1 MYGASAS
8 TSLWKILCSS
18 TSFSTISRSCPY
30 SLLFTFACI
39 RTHSDMNRFHLKPY
53 IQKKDGEVCLD
64 THQFL
69 INYLSPVDGG
79 SLLWSCHVV
88 NVIML
93 LLELPQTH
101 SQLFHTFSLR
111 RKKKWVIHNP
121 SKSHRKNIPSTE
133 FCFHSIKHEMLLNI
147 LVQRWPCRRVIMLV
161 LTPSQSFQLEGA
173 ANERLGLHLH
183 PDSSAAP
190 VSSGSSCWCPPGTRA
205 ACSHWSSWYPRNI
218 NEKHN

>member
-18 TSFSTISRSCPY
+18 TSFSTISRSSPY
-30 SLLFTFACI
+30 PLLFTFACI

-79 SLLWSCHVV
+79 NLLWSCDVV
-88 NVIML
+88 NAIML
-93 LLELPQTH
+93 LLELHQTH

-111 RKKKWVIHNP
+111 RKKNESSTIPAKVT
-121 SKSHRKNIPSTE
+121 KKNIHSTE

-147 LVQRWPCRRVIMLV
+147 SVQRWPCRQSYNVNTHSFSIISAWGCCKREAWAASSSRLFRSSSEFRILLLV
-161 LTPSQSFQLEGA
+161 
-173 ANERLGLHLH
+173 
-183 PDSSAAP
+183 
-190 VSSGSSCWCPPGTRA
+190 
-205 ACSHWSSWYPRNI
+205 SSWYRGCLPSLI
-218 NEKHN
+218 FLIS